1 MTELSQ
7 DQKLQQKK
15 QPQQQADQVDIA
27 IVGAGM
33 VGMTLACLLA
43 DSGLTVRVIEARN
56 SDRESLISAEQQQRS
71 DAFDNRVSALTIAS
85 QQILQSTSAW
95 PLMQQMRITPYTRMD
110 VWDGEGSGNIQFN
123 SHELQEEYLG
133 HIVENRVTLAAL
145 YQASL
150 AMPAI
155 EWQSGSRLTGLSE
168 IETDNNQ
175 QLRTLSFADGSTL
188 KAGLVIAADGA
199 MSNTRRLA
207 DLPMWEWDYGHH
219 AIVTT
224 VKVADG
230 HQHTCWQRFT
240 DDGPLAFLP
249 VSDLAVSGKNDQ
261 HCSIVWS
268 TSPDHAA
275 ELMTLDDDAFCRA
288 LEHAI
293 EGRLGNVTAAQ
304 PRMSVPLRQRHA
316 SRYVQA
322 GFAAIGDAAHTIHPL
337 AGQGVNLGLLDA
349 AVLAE
354 VILDAQAAGEMWQSE
369 YVLHRYQRQRQGE
382 NLKMAASMEGF
393 KRLFATDAAVPR
405 LLRNVGMS
413 LMNKTPMIKNHV
425 VQQAM
430 GLSGNLPRFARRS

>member
-1 MTELSQ
+1 MSEH
-7 DQKLQQKK
+7 
-15 QPQQQADQVDIA
+15 QQQHTEQVDIA

-43 DSGLTVRVIEARN
+43 DSGLRVRVIEARD
-56 SDRESLISAEQQQRS
+56 SDRQSLIDAEQQQRS
-71 DAFDNRVSALTIAS
+71 NDFDNRVSALTIAS
-85 QQILQSTSAW
+85 QQILNHASAW
-95 PLMQQMRITPYTRMD
+95 PLMQNMRVTPYTRMD

-123 SHELQEEYLG
+123 SHELQESCLG

-150 AMPAI
+150 NMPAI

-168 IETDNNQ
+168 CEAECEADNPDPF
-175 QLRTLSFADGSTL
+175 RTLSFADGSSL
-188 KAGLVIAADGA
+188 KARLVIAADGA

-224 VKVADG
+224 VHIAEG

-249 VSDLAVSGKNDQ
+249 VSGADDQ
-261 HCSIVWS
+261 HGSIVWS
-268 TSPDHAA
+268 SSPDHANA
-275 ELMTLDDDAFCRA
+275 LMELDDDAFCQA
-288 LEHAI
+288 LERAI
-293 EGRLGNVTAAQ
+293 EGRLGKVSAPQ

-354 VILDAQAAGEMWQSE
+354 VILEARANGESWQSD

-393 KRLFATDAAVPR
+393 KRLFATEAPVPR

-413 LMNKTPMIKNHV
+413 LMNRTPMVKNHI

>member
-1 MTELSQ
+1 MSEH
-7 DQKLQQKK
+7 
-15 QPQQQADQVDIA
+15 QQQQTEQLDIA

-43 DSGLTVRVIEARN
+43 DSGLRVRVIEARD
-56 SDRESLISAEQQQRS
+56 SDRQSLIDAEQQQRS
-71 DAFDNRVSALTIAS
+71 EHFDNRVSALTIAS
-85 QQILQSTSAW
+85 QQILNNASAW
-95 PLMQQMRITPYTRMD
+95 SLMQQMRVTPYTRMD

-123 SHELQEEYLG
+123 CHELQENCLG

-150 AMPAI
+150 NMPAI

-168 IETDNNQ
+168 CDTDTPDPY
-175 QLRTLSFADGSTL
+175 RTLSFADGTAL
-188 KAGLVIAADGA
+188 NARLVIAADGA

-224 VKVADG
+224 VHLEKG

-240 DDGPLAFLP
+240 EDGPLAFLP
-249 VSDLAVSGKNDQ
+249 VSGSDDQ

-275 ELMTLDDDAFCRA
+275 DLMALDDEAFCQA
-288 LEHAI
+288 LERAI
-293 EGRLGNVTAAQ
+293 EGRLGKVTAAQ

-354 VILDAQAAGEMWQSE
+354 VILDARSAGENWQSD

-413 LMNKTPMIKNHV
+413 LMNQTPMVKNHI

-430 GLSGNLPRFARRS
+430 GLSGNLPRFARRT

>member
-1 MTELSQ
+1 MTEL
-7 DQKLQQKK
+7 K
-15 QPQQQADQVDIA
+15 QHKQHEQNKQHQTEQVDIA

-43 DSGLTVRVIEARN
+43 DSGLTVRVIEARD
-56 SDRESLISAEQQQRS
+56 SDRQSLIEAELQQRNE
-71 DAFDNRVSALTIAS
+71 AFDNRVSALTIAS

-123 SHELQEEYLG
+123 SHELQEQYLG

-150 AMPAI
+150 GMPAI

-168 IETDNNQ
+168 VETSNNQ
-175 QLRTLSFADGSTL
+175 QWRTLSFADGSEL

-249 VSDLAVSGKNDQ
+249 VSDTDDQ

-268 TSPDHAA
+268 TSPDHALA
-275 ELMTLDDDAFCRA
+275 LMNLDDDAFCYA
-288 LEHAI
+288 LEQAI
-293 EGRLGNVTAAQ
+293 EGRLGKITAAQ

-354 VILDAQAAGEMWQSE
+354 VILDAQATGEMWQSE

-393 KRLFATDAAVPR
+393 KRLFAADAAVPR
-405 LLRNVGMS
+405 LLRNIGMS
-413 LMNKTPMIKNHV
+413 LMNQTPMIKNHV

-430 GLSGNLPRFARRS
+430 GLSGNLPRFARRR